1 MRLVMISA
9 ALYMAEGALLHGPS
23 PARSEPSRQRLPRR
37 DACTAVAAAAAVWLG
52 PAHAHAAEQAVRMEG
67 LNGPGKSKTN
77 YPDYEKTD
85 SGLQIKEFKPGSGP
99 VAKAGDRVTL
109 EWTGV
114 TVGYQGRYF
123 EVRSACA
130 CQRPPRVLPALC
142 LRRRRLPT
150 PSCIPT
156 PCRPFQTR
164 NKPKGGAFA
173 DDGFLQEP
181 LAFTVGDKTV
191 VPGIDEAVRGMAPG
205 GIRRII
211 VPEEIGY
218 PKDGFKSVGPKP
230 STFSGERALD
240 FVLASR
246 DNMMDKTLMFDLK
259 LSTVKA
265 R

>member
-1 MRLVMISA
+1 MVPLFFPLGTTARVRSPRFRHLFATAGLSSAMRLVMISA

-130 CQRPPRVLPALC
+130 CQRPSRVLPARC
-142 LRRRRLPT
+142 LRRRRFPT

-156 PCRPFQTR
+156 PCRPFPDTEQAQ
-164 NKPKGGAFA
+164 G
-173 DDGFLQEP
+173 
-181 LAFTVGDKTV
+181 
-191 VPGIDEAVRGMAPG
+191 
-205 GIRRII
+205 RRL
-211 VPEEIGY
+211 
-218 PKDGFKSVGPKP
+218 
-230 STFSGERALD
+230 R
-240 FVLASR
+240 R
-246 DNMMDKTLMFDLK
+246 
-259 LSTVKA
+259 
-265 R
+265 